1 MDLIQKQIKLVN
13 ALARGIAILRYLAA
27 KEEPV
32 GVVRIAR
39 DLRINASTCFNLLRT
54 LAHERLVV
62 FDPTTKKY
70 VPGLGQLELARSV
83 LKQGGYVRLVHP
95 RLERIADKYSVSV
108 MLWQLVSPSR
118 ALLVDLAELRTPIRV
133 HISVGQRL
141 PSLIG
146 ALGRCF
152 AAHLGLP
159 KERVRAMFKEL
170 RWQNPP
176 TFKQYWSEVE
186 EARRDGFAFDIG
198 RYNTNFATV
207 AAPILG
213 PDGHAVMAISAI
225 NFLNDLDRAHLSRL
239 ASDLRAVADEA
250 SLALGSHIVP
260 STLPTGRRSERNETL
275 SRKLRPANPR
285 NTAQSPR
292 APQGG

>member
-1 MDLIQKQIKLVN
+1 MDVPQKQSKLVN

-32 GVVRIAR
+32 GVVQIAR
-39 DLRINASTCFNLLRT
+39 DLRINVSTCFNLLRT

-62 FDPTTKKY
+62 FDPATKKY

-95 RLERIADKYSVSV
+95 RLERIAGNYSVSV
-108 MLWQLVSPSR
+108 MLWQLISLSR
-118 ALLVDLAELRTPIRV
+118 ALLVDLAESPTPVRV

-159 KERVRAMFKEL
+159 KDRVRTMFKEL

-213 PDGHAVMAISAI
+213 PDGRAAMAISAI
-225 NFLNDLDRAHLSRL
+225 AFLNDLDRAHLSRL
-239 ASDLRAVADEA
+239 ASDLRAVADEL

-260 STLPTGRRSERNETL
+260 STLPTGRRSERNATL
-275 SRKLRPANPR
+275 SRKHRPAN
-285 NTAQSPR
+285 T
-292 APQGG
+292 